1 MDTVIF
7 IIRIIFLMMISIL
20 LGYTI
25 ALKRFYSVLRKISQK
40 NIKLLD
46 SQRSFESKEKSDQEI
61 IECIKNLGILEGRSD
76 VLAEILESQR

>member
-1 MDTVIF
+1 
-7 IIRIIFLMMISIL
+7 MMISIL